1 MNMSA
6 KKTEPN
12 MYEER
17 LLNVRRVT
25 KVVKGGRIMSF
36 SAAVVVGNGQ
46 GKAGLGVENAREVAV
61 AIQKA
66 IEAAK
71 RNMISIQLNGDTV
84 YREAKLKHGATQVY
98 MKPAAQ
104 GTGIIAG
111 GAMRA
116 LFEVLGVKNILAKS
130 MYSRN
135 AINVV
140 RATLRALQEMETPDY
155 VAEKRGIPLEQ
166 LMGEIN
172 E

>member
-1 MNMSA
+1 MMS
-6 KKTEPN
+6 
-12 MYEER
+12 YEQSSKGDGLKEKLVAVDR
-17 LLNVRRVT
+17 NA

-46 GKAGLGVENAREVAV
+46 GKAGLGVENAREVPV